1 MPRARPRS
9 QGRGGTMP
17 RSEVSRAE
25 SRASRAGTTV
35 SKVTRSRSW
44 GAKPAG
50 VVVYNRHGE
59 PAGLEGY
66 STPAPQSTVGLGYRP
81 PTAMSAKSGRSNTGT
96 AMTAAS
102 GMSTVKSKNTMKAGL
117 AVETM
122 SAPNPFCPNT
132 RGVCCLMVLAN
143 LALILICIGFIIVLQ
158 LTDPPVIWN
167 IGIVI
172 LVAGFATVFV
182 ALMYCTCICKEGR
195 RVAPD
200 GSPQNGELYWTH
212 HWQKN
217 ITIPEIRSKE
227 KDRWANQDKFPED
240 ELSDTSS
247 RDYPELYLESDY
259 GQRTDREADFATD
272 QENGHTT
279 VPQR

>member
-1 MPRARPRS
+1 MEPPNRPPRKIDTPAPPSRIS
-9 QGRGGTMP
+9 QN
-17 RSEVSRAE
+17 
-25 SRASRAGTTV
+25 TTV
-35 SKVTRSRSW
+35 SKVTKSRSLASRP
-44 GAKPAG
+44 GGMNIVPARSQLSNQLSNVSSKKSELSVFANNSTKAG
-50 VVVYNRHGE
+50 VI
-59 PAGLEGY
+59 
-66 STPAPQSTVGLGYRP
+66 
-81 PTAMSAKSGRSNTGT
+81 
-96 AMTAAS
+96 
-102 GMSTVKSKNTMKAGL
+102 
-117 AVETM
+117 VETM

-132 RGVCCLMVLAN
+132 RGVCCLLILVN
-143 LALILICIGFIIVLQ
+143 LALILVALGFIIVLQ
-158 LTDPPVIWN
+158 LPDPAFVWN

-217 ITIPEIRSKE
+217 ITIPEIRNKE

-279 VPQR
+279 TVPQRH